1 MVLSLNYIVKRE
13 IRTKPK
19 PWSRGD
25 SSDTDL
31 DTNFS
36 TQGSL

>member
-19 PWSRGD
+19 PWS
-25 SSDTDL
+25 SDTDL
-31 DTNFS
+31 DPNFS
-36 TQGSL
+36 TQASL

>member
-19 PWSRGD
+19 PWSGGIA
-25 SSDTDL
+25 
-31 DTNFS
+31 
-36 TQGSL
+36 QIQI